1 MIESL
6 LYTLALCLT
15 GGMAAVFSDKYQK
28 EREKNRELMDQLAGE
43 QRSIKK
49 LETIIDMISEDF
61 KKSEGAK

>member
-6 LYTLALCLT
+6 LYTLALCLP
-15 GGMAAVFSDKYQK
+15 GVVAAVFFGKYQK
-28 EREKNRELMDQLAGE
+28 EREKNRELMDRLASE